1 VKRPNSVATADRAIW
16 VAYEYLKSKVI
27 FSTAKSAVGEGQP
40 LVITGGTT
48 PAEVAKWSGMT
59 KLEADLAL
67 KLVVERGHARRRL
80 DGRFFYA
87 EPPKVEATE
96 KGRNA

>member
-1 VKRPNSVATADRAIW
+1 VKRPKSVGTADRAIW
-16 VAYEYLKSKVI
+16 IAHECLKTKVI
-27 FSTAKSAVGEGQP
+27 FSTAKSAVGEGKP

-59 KLEADLAL
+59 KLEAELAL
-67 KLVVERGHARRRL
+67 KLVVQMGHARRRR

-87 EPPKVEATE
+87 EPPKEQVAEE
-96 KGRNA
+96 GHIS